1 MLIDISVPSESN
13 TSIKFTE
20 RLSNYKDL
28 EIEVNRVWD
37 MKTES
42 IPVVF

>member
-13 TSIKFTE
+13 TSTKFTE